1 MLNASL
7 RRPAILVVE
16 DDDDNRLMMKVMLKM
31 KGYRVVEARDGEEAL
46 RVMEDDPPGLILS
59 DLQLPGLNGLALVR
73 RVRQTPA
80 LSAVP
85 FIVISGHDPVEH
97 RPISIAAGCDEYLL
111 KPIDFDR
118 LEAVIERLLP
128 VA

>member
-1 MLNASL
+1 MLDCNSRL
-7 RRPAILVVE
+7 PSILVVE

-46 RVMEDDPPGLILS
+46 RVMDEDPPGLILT
-59 DLQLPGLNGLALVR
+59 DLQLPGLNGLAFAR
-73 RVRQTPA
+73 RVRQTPT

-85 FIVISGHDPVEH
+85 IIVISGHDPVEH
-97 RPISIAAGCDEYLL
+97 RAMTLAAGCDEYLI